1 MSDELPPP
9 PPPPGF
15 PMPPPPSSNS
25 DDEKVPSSSI
35 LEEKEIDFS
44 EEIEIDELK
53 GESEEPIFS
62 PPPPPPG
69 LSELP
74 PPPPGFTEKPQ
85 TQDLANNPFST
96 NSEVSASAPPPM
108 PPGLETTPE
117 PSNSEEEEETQ
128 ILSDSLSVFGEGGGS
143 ESDDIWGDH
152 SFDSELADPAEEEE
166 DILDITSALDS
177 MAPQG
182 ASISSSSS
190 PHLRPAT
197 EVDAIPGDK
206 LHATLSE
213 IEESTLNPDG
223 SVRRQTIEGE
233 LILRN
238 PSKKQRAW
246 DIEVLLAKTES
257 TDLGGSS
264 VTVRELDATEET
276 VIPYSS
282 NGPRMLVLKE
292 KIDTEP
298 ERDQEPSLSLVLSPN
313 AHEIKIEIDI
323 ENIANVPLN
332 DVELRRT
339 LPDCFEVTET
349 SEYSVDGSTIVW
361 DIGRMATGEIKTL
374 ILNPLVRISGVEKI
388 PAGIAAV
395 SYSAESTVSRT
406 EFENVTSSGRQFSRV
421 VAEEDD
427 RPGIWHCKCV
437 FENRSSFIV
446 LLSGATVRLAGREAP
461 ILDVSD
467 LRQDI
472 PPEGSWESMV
482 KRVESE
488 DQPSFSQE
496 VKYSILPRVSVHS
509 NGVVDISE
517 QKLAIIDA
525 TIKKRYDISRI
536 KSYVPSDIEAVI
548 TIENT
553 GSASINVMRFLD
565 DIPGIFQP
573 PLTHKIQIEIEGAD
587 LSDDQYRVEIIN
599 GNQLEEKLISPDN
612 PGHALRITVGTS
624 SRLGLQPGKSMI
636 IRYPLH
642 APDPSPQNEL
652 LAAPIRADF
661 SMERFGPVATRTVEL
676 PPIIKVVHRRRK
688 ISTGKEVF
696 PGGGPGRYEILLMF
710 DNNSDSALKDLAL
723 HDIVPGTFSIES
735 SSVKS
740 SISGERDIS
749 TTKESA
755 RDGIKVTWQI
765 GRIEKG
771 ERVEVVYEI
780 QGDTEAEYKVS
791 DAQDFHGAT
800 FGDEVDEEPNIP
812 EWLEP
817 GAIIGIKDSSPI
829 TKPIEIAP
837 RVVESELEITV
848 EETSIID
855 ENSDETLDETTNLD
869 EPEENELVED
879 DNSEHDSIEMEKVE
893 KIEQN
898 NSCPICGS
906 EAEIGQSICP
916 VCSFSFK

>member
-1 MSDELPPP
+1 MSEELPPP

-25 DDEKVPSSSI
+25 DDEKVPSPSI

-44 EEIEIDELK
+44 EDIEIDELES
-53 GESEEPIFS
+53 ESEEPISS
-62 PPPPPPG
+62 PPPPPLG
-69 LSELP
+69 FTEKL

-85 TQDLANNPFST
+85 TQDLANNPFAT
-96 NSEVSASAPPPM
+96 NSEDSASAPPPM

-117 PSNSEEEEETQ
+117 PSYSEEEESKQ
-128 ILSDSLSVFGEGGGS
+128 SLSDSLTVFGVEGAGP
-143 ESDDIWGDH
+143 ESNDMWGDH
-152 SFDSELADPAEEEE
+152 SPDSEIAAPVDEEE

-177 MAPQG
+177 MTPQG
-182 ASISSSSS
+182 ASISSTYS
-190 PHLRPAT
+190 PHLRSAS

-206 LHATLSE
+206 LHATLNE
-213 IEESTLNPDG
+213 VEESTLNPDG

-264 VTVRELDATEET
+264 ITVRELDATEET

-313 AHEIKIEIDI
+313 AHEIKIEINI

-349 SEYSVDGSTIVW
+349 SDYSVDDSTIVW
-361 DIGRMATGEIKTL
+361 DIGRMAIGENKTL
-374 ILNPLVRISGVEKI
+374 VLNPLVRITGVEKI

-395 SYSAESTVSRT
+395 SYSAEATVSRT

-446 LLSGATVRLAGREAP
+446 LLSGATVRIAGREAP
-461 ILDVSD
+461 ILEVSD

-509 NGVVDISE
+509 NGLVNINE

-525 TIKKRYDISRI
+525 TINKRYDVSRI
-536 KSYVPSDIEAVI
+536 KSYVPSNIEAVI
-548 TIENT
+548 TIQNT
-553 GSASINVMRFLD
+553 GSATINVMRVLD
-565 DIPGIFQP
+565 DVPGIFEP
-573 PLTHKIQIEIEGAD
+573 PSTHKIQIEIEGAD
-587 LSDDQYRVEIIN
+587 LSADQYRVDIIN

-642 APDPSPQNEL
+642 APDPSPQNKL

-696 PGGGPGRYEILLMF
+696 PGGGPGIYEILLMF
-710 DNNSDSALKDLAL
+710 DNNSDSALNDLAL
-723 HDIVPGTFSIES
+723 HDIVPGTFSIEGS
-735 SSVKS
+735 SIKS
-740 SISGERDIS
+740 SISGDRDVS

-800 FGDEVDEEPNIP
+800 FGDEVDEEPNVP

-817 GAIIGIKDSSPI
+817 DAIIETNESAPVSKS
-829 TKPIEIAP
+829 IEISS
-837 RVVESELEITV
+837 RGVEFELEITA
-848 EETSIID
+848 EEESVMD
-855 ENSDETLDETTNLD
+855 NSDEELGETTNLD
-869 EPEENELVED
+869 GSDEDEIVEPD
-879 DNSEHDSIEMEKVE
+879 DSESDSIDTKRVE
-893 KIEQN
+893 ESDQN

-906 EAEIGQSICP
+906 EAEIGQSICS

>member
-446 LLSGATVRLAGREAP
+446 LLSGA
-461 ILDVSD
+461 
-467 LRQDI
+467 
-472 PPEGSWESMV
+472 
-482 KRVESE
+482 
-488 DQPSFSQE
+488 
-496 VKYSILPRVSVHS
+496 
-509 NGVVDISE
+509 
-517 QKLAIIDA
+517 
-525 TIKKRYDISRI
+525 
-536 KSYVPSDIEAVI
+536 
-548 TIENT
+548 
-553 GSASINVMRFLD
+553 
-565 DIPGIFQP
+565 
-573 PLTHKIQIEIEGAD
+573 
-587 LSDDQYRVEIIN
+587 
-599 GNQLEEKLISPDN
+599 
-612 PGHALRITVGTS
+612 
-624 SRLGLQPGKSMI
+624 
-636 IRYPLH
+636 
-642 APDPSPQNEL
+642 
-652 LAAPIRADF
+652 
-661 SMERFGPVATRTVEL
+661 
-676 PPIIKVVHRRRK
+676 
-688 ISTGKEVF
+688 
-696 PGGGPGRYEILLMF
+696 
-710 DNNSDSALKDLAL
+710 
-723 HDIVPGTFSIES
+723 
-735 SSVKS
+735 
-740 SISGERDIS
+740 
-749 TTKESA
+749 
-755 RDGIKVTWQI
+755 
-765 GRIEKG
+765 
-771 ERVEVVYEI
+771 
-780 QGDTEAEYKVS
+780 
-791 DAQDFHGAT
+791 
-800 FGDEVDEEPNIP
+800 
-812 EWLEP
+812 
-817 GAIIGIKDSSPI
+817 
-829 TKPIEIAP
+829 
-837 RVVESELEITV
+837 
-848 EETSIID
+848 
-855 ENSDETLDETTNLD
+855 
-869 EPEENELVED
+869 
-879 DNSEHDSIEMEKVE
+879 
-893 KIEQN
+893 
-898 NSCPICGS
+898 
-906 EAEIGQSICP
+906 
-916 VCSFSFK
+916 

>member
-1 MSDELPPP
+1 
-9 PPPPGF
+9 
-15 PMPPPPSSNS
+15 
-25 DDEKVPSSSI
+25 
-35 LEEKEIDFS
+35 
-44 EEIEIDELK
+44 
-53 GESEEPIFS
+53 
-62 PPPPPPG
+62 
-69 LSELP
+69 
-74 PPPPGFTEKPQ
+74 
-85 TQDLANNPFST
+85 
-96 NSEVSASAPPPM
+96 
-108 PPGLETTPE
+108 
-117 PSNSEEEEETQ
+117 
-128 ILSDSLSVFGEGGGS
+128 
-143 ESDDIWGDH
+143 
-152 SFDSELADPAEEEE
+152 
-166 DILDITSALDS
+166 
-177 MAPQG
+177 
-182 ASISSSSS
+182 
-190 PHLRPAT
+190 
-197 EVDAIPGDK
+197 
-206 LHATLSE
+206 
-213 IEESTLNPDG
+213 
-223 SVRRQTIEGE
+223 
-233 LILRN
+233 
-238 PSKKQRAW
+238 
-246 DIEVLLAKTES
+246 
-257 TDLGGSS
+257 
-264 VTVRELDATEET
+264 
-276 VIPYSS
+276 
-282 NGPRMLVLKE
+282 
-292 KIDTEP
+292 
-298 ERDQEPSLSLVLSPN
+298 
-313 AHEIKIEIDI
+313 
-323 ENIANVPLN
+323 
-332 DVELRRT
+332 
-339 LPDCFEVTET
+339 
-349 SEYSVDGSTIVW
+349 
-361 DIGRMATGEIKTL
+361 
-374 ILNPLVRISGVEKI
+374 
-388 PAGIAAV
+388 V